1 KRRNSSLDMSL
12 RLSHTVLLLLLL
24 LRTAEGGHNRSEV
37 VTGAWNASVQES
49 SSHMVVKEGSSALI
63 QCNVTGV
70 HGDVKWFNSR
80 GALLDEEAGEKWQI
94 PEKGILNIT
103 AVSFEDRGRY
113 TCVASSGAGVT
124 TNYTVTLRVAYTD
137 SGLGLYFVIVCLAA
151 FAVTMVLNVAR
162 LFGKLFW
169 KNEKKKN
176 PLKTIPCALTPS
188 PWKRGEVKAF
198 ENADSK

>member
-49 SSHMVVKEGSSALI
+49 SSHVVVKEGSSALI

-162 LFGKLFW
+162 LCMVSSH
-169 KNEKKKN
+169 
-176 PLKTIPCALTPS
+176 LKETDES
-188 PWKRGEVKAF
+188 F
-198 ENADSK
+198 